1 MLYKYGESTLSTASY
16 PTHGRGIIV
25 KYKLRF
31 FKYMHGIILMW
42 KEREYIFSSHLY
54 MAELFEQEA

>member
-42 KEREYIFSSHLY
+42 KEREYIFSSHL
-54 MAELFEQEA
+54 